1 MIPAGETESGLGE
14 VWVSD
19 GGALFWNYSLNLETL
34 VLSGCFQA
42 S

>member
-1 MIPAGETESGLGE
+1 MTPAGETESGLGE

-19 GGALFWNYSLNLETL
+19 GGALFWNSLNLETP
-34 VLSGCFQA
+34 VLSVCFQA